1 MVRDT
6 ERLTNYERGYQL
18 TSPVFPT
25 QTLYSIL
32 PIPGCYMRKSKAPYE
47 VEVVFIGIN
56 KLGGYFNV
64 VYESGNSFGF
74 EFSQLGEYIFYNR
87 EDAVEALKQ

>member
-6 ERLTNYERGYQL
+6 ERLTDYERGYQL

-32 PIPGCYMRKSKAPYE
+32 PIPGCYMRKSKAPYK
-47 VEVVFIGIN
+47 VQVVFIGIN
-56 KLGGYFNV
+56 EYGGYFNV

-74 EFSQLGEYIFYNR
+74 EFDQINKYIFYDEESAKNS
-87 EDAVEALKQ
+87 LK